1 MYVYTPHHCS
11 KVAIFHPSTG
21 IALSK
26 HWEYRN
32 TNGDCMPMAM
42 MINSGM
48 WGYPVFTQ
56 TLTDIRHERN
66 VMMELTE
73 PTCSSGIALHQGP
86 NLRPTSKVYKTLRIQ
101 TFHVGLSEN
110 RLPPPPKKKQW
121 FVDIPHL
128 QTNPLGEVCRSIMN
142 PQKSGYSFIGY
153 NRVMDNCPFMDDFA
167 SKTLI

>member
-110 RLPPPPKKKQW
+110 RLPPPPKKNNGLWIYPIFRQTHWVKSVGPSW
-121 FVDIPHL
+121 TPKKVATHL
-128 QTNPLGEVCRSIMN
+128 
-142 PQKSGYSFIGY
+142 
-153 NRVMDNCPFMDDFA
+153 
-167 SKTLI
+167 